1 MQGFNKTRY
10 NKENK
15 TLQGLFAVFKRLFLF
30 LTLLLSP
37 LYSSYTLQSTYMY
50 ENHTLMAS
58 TLFPEIQDD
67 FKLLQIEEHKTMFRL
82 RSDEIV
88 ERFGEHGITVEANDE
103 RYVTFIKRS
112 PVDTEALE
120 QALHDYFVEKLPGLV
135 IRTVSVQPRSYTKA
149 LPEHYNVKIAP
160 KTFHRNSGSF
170 YIVSSDNKKYFFNFH
185 IDADITYLLARKD
198 LARKELLSPFNT
210 LQKVEPFNRIRALPL
225 TSLDAERLRMR
236 HPIKAGRTI
245 LVRNTETLPQ
255 VRRNQR
261 VHVTVKS
268 AAVEIQFT
276 ANALQDG
283 ALHDIISIEK
293 SDGRR
298 LRAKVIGL
306 NQVEI
311 Q

>member
-1 MQGFNKTRY
+1 M
-10 NKENK
+10 
-15 TLQGLFAVFKRLFLF
+15 FKRLYLL
-30 LTLLLSP
+30 LTLLFAP
-37 LYSSYTLQSTYMY
+37 LYCAHTLQPSYMY
-50 ENHTLMAS
+50 ETHTVMAS
-58 TLFPEIQDD
+58 TLFPDIEKD
-67 FKLLQIEEHKTMFRL
+67 FKLFEIDAHKTMLRL

-88 ERFGEHGITVEANDE
+88 ERFDEQGITVDANSE

-112 PVDTEALE
+112 PVDTAKLE
-120 QALHDYFVEKLPGLV
+120 QMLYDYFVEKLPGIIIHSL
-135 IRTVSVQPRSYTKA
+135 SVHPRAYTKS

-170 YIVSSDNKKYFFNFH
+170 YIVSHENKKYFFNFK
-185 IDADITYLLARKD
+185 INAEITYLLARQN
-198 LARKELLSPFNT
+198 LSRKELLTPFNT
-210 LQKVEPFNRIRALPL
+210 LKKVEPFQRVRALPL
-225 TSLDAERLRMR
+225 TSLESQRLRLR
-236 HPIKAGRTI
+236 HPIKAGRII
-245 LVRNTETLPQ
+245 LMRNTEALPQ

-311 Q
+311 E